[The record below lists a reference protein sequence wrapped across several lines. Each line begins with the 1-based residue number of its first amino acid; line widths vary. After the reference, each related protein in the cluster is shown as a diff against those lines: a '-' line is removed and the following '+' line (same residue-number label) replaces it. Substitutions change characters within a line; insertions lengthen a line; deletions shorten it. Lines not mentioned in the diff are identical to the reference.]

1 MTDWDWSQDWASPL
15 GFRIAY
21 GIEKPRMKEV
31 RAIEGDDDCQKEQGA
46 QSVQR
51 PSASTER
58 S

>member
-1 MTDWDWSQDWASPL
+1 MTWDYSGDWASPEGWL
-15 GFRIAY
+15 IAY
-21 GIEKPRMKEV
+21 GYPKPRMKEV
-31 RAIEGDDDCQKEQGA
+31 VPIEGDDDCQKEQGA